1 MKVFLRYLALQLS
14 SWVLAA
20 LLLGALVQW
29 DFLSTWLAGLL
40 ISALIV
46 KDLLVFPYVR
56 RAYEG
61 GIAHGGGDLLG
72 AEGRVEQVLEPEGYV
87 RVGSERWR
95 ARLVGEVRFL
105 PVGERA
111 IIRDIDNLTL
121 LVEPR
126 AATADAEGET
136 G

>member
-1 MKVFLRYLALQLS
+1 M
-14 SWVLAA
+14 
-20 LLLGALVQW
+20 
-29 DFLSTWLAGLL
+29 
-40 ISALIV
+40 
-46 KDLLVFPYVR
+46 
-56 RAYEG
+56 
-61 GIAHGGGDLLG
+61 
-72 AEGRVEQVLEPEGYV
+72 LEPEGYV